1 MIKIKDKMDCC
12 GCSACASICPK
23 NCIEM
28 KADAEG
34 FRYPQIDMQK
44 CIDCRLCERVCP
56 LLHRPQQQE
65 PLAVCGAKNKDD
77 EIRLNSSSGGL
88 FTTFA
93 QYVLQRQGVV
103 YGAEITSEL
112 QVRHCA
118 VNDEEG
124 LVKLRGSKY
133 VQSDINGCYKQAR
146 FLLQQGRS
154 VLFSGTPCQIA
165 GLKGFLMKDYENL
178 FTVDVVCHGVP
189 SPKVYEKHLSEIG
202 AQAGEPVIKVRFRD
216 KQQGWK
222 NGQTL
227 FYTENHCFG
236 DSKRRETYMRLFLNN
251 VTIRPSCADCAF
263 NNKRSCADITIAD
276 YWGIDK
282 QYPDFDDDKGVTL
295 VIVNT
300 EKGREL
306 LNAVQ
311 EQVTVINTSFAEGA
325 EYNVAVSKSLGL
337 HPKRAYFFENMDGK
351 SLSALAEEILQ

>member
-1 MIKIKDKMDCC
+1 MIAIKDKLNCC
-12 GCSACASICPK
+12 GCSACAGICPK
-23 NCIEM
+23 GCIEM
-28 KADAEG
+28 QADAEG
-34 FRYPQIDMQK
+34 FRYPKIDVEK

-65 PLAVCGAKNKDD
+65 PLAVLGAKNKND
-77 EIRLNSSSGGL
+77 EVRLSSSSGGL
-88 FTTFA
+88 FTVFA
-93 QYVLQRQGVV
+93 QYLLEQQGVV
-103 YGAEITSEL
+103 YGAEMTSDL
-112 QVRHCA
+112 KVQHCA
-118 VNDEEG
+118 VSDSKE

-133 VQSDINGCYKQAR
+133 VQSAMNGCYKQAR

-165 GLKGFLMKDYENL
+165 GLKGFLMKDYDKL
-178 FTVDVVCHGVP
+178 YTVDVVCHGVP
-189 SPKVYEKHLSEIG
+189 SPKVYTKHLQEIG
-202 AQAGEPVIKVRFRD
+202 ELAGEPVTRVKFRD

-236 DSKRRETYMRLFLNN
+236 DSKRKETYMRLFLNN

-282 QYPDFDDDKGVTL
+282 QYPEFDDDKGVTL
-295 VIVNT
+295 VIINT
-300 EKGREL
+300 EKGKEL
-306 LNAVQ
+306 FEAVKDKVNFM
-311 EQVTVINTSFAEGA
+311 ESSFAEGA

-337 HPKRAYFFENMDGK
+337 HPKRAYFFDNMDGK
-351 SLSALAEEILQ
+351 TLSALAEEIL